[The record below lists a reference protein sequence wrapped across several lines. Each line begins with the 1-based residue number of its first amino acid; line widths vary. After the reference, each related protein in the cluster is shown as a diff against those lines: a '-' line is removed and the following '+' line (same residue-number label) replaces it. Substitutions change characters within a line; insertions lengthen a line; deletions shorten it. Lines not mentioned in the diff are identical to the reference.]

1 MFKLFQFI
9 CLGGALNQFEQ
20 SVTEYLEATKD
31 MYKDL
36 VCVAKD
42 EGTNEIKPQS
52 MIFRIN
58 GVSAANG
65 ESLPDPDDHP
75 QNFTYVLV
83 DPIRWHVTLF

>member
-42 EGTNEIKPQS
+42 EGTNEIKP
-52 MIFRIN
+52 
-58 GVSAANG
+58 
-65 ESLPDPDDHP
+65 
-75 QNFTYVLV
+75 
-83 DPIRWHVTLF
+83 